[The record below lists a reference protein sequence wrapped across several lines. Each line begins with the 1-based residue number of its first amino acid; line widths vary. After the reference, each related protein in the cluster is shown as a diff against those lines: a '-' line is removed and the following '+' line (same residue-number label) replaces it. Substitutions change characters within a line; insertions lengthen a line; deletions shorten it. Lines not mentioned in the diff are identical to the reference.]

1 MKIEQ
6 IIYCSRCLQDRP
18 IKHFTKWNE
27 DRNKARHC
35 DFCNDDI
42 TAKAMASN
50 RKAETAAKRMA
61 MKEKLTPIQAGY
73 AGSKASQSKLKTR
86 RAIEEYNESRL
97 LDSEFEL

>member
-1 MKIEQ
+1 MKNEQ
-6 IIYCSRCLQDRP
+6 DFYCSRCLQDRQA
-18 IKHFTKWNE
+18 KHFTKWNE

-50 RKAETAAKRMA
+50 RKAETAAKRVA

-73 AGSKASQSKLKTR
+73 AGSKASISKLRTR